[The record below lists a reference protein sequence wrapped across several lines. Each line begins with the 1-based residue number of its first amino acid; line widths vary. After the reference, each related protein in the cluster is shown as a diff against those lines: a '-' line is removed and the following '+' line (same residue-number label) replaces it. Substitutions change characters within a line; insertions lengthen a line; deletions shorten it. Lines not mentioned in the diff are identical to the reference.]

1 MGYQVT
7 LAPSARRDLEEIVRY
22 ISLDAPD
29 RALEFGRL
37 LMAKT
42 KSLVRFPEMGR
53 LVPELGN
60 PIVRE
65 IIVGS
70 YRVIYRVNHQRQTIE
85 IIRFWHGR
93 RGTPDVQ
100 RQ

>member
-29 RALEFGRL
+29 RALELGRL

-42 KSLVRFPEMGR
+42 KSLVHFPEMG
-53 LVPELGN
+53 ELCRSLAI
-60 PIVRE
+60 PL
-65 IIVGS
+65 S
-70 YRVIYRVNHQRQTIE
+70 
-85 IIRFWHGR
+85 GR
-93 RGTPDVQ
+93 
-100 RQ
+100 